1 MIQGLKIAV
10 SLTEG
15 QVLTWSQLNSLSS
28 CGAETKQRYVGGEGQ
43 KQRR

>member
-1 MIQGLKIAV
+1 MIQGLKIAA

-28 CGAETKQRYVGGEGQ
+28 CGAETKRRYGGGEGQ

>member
-1 MIQGLKIAV
+1 MIQGLKCAV

-28 CGAETKQRYVGGEGQ
+28 CGAETKQRDGGGEGQ